1 MGSMRKLIV
10 VLTFIA
16 LLVPFELRAQ
26 RPEVEISEAA
36 ELAAEWL
43 DRLNAL
49 DDWHLSPE
57 GEEVGLEEVID
68 NMMELYTPD
77 VLTELTPYDEEQ
89 IGAIVLRGS
98 GQLRKWVEQIARTQ
112 VRIQYIQIRQTAE
125 EWQGIELVYS
135 VELPWGGLGVAVPII
150 AAYSQREDRERFGA
164 PGMLVL
170 QTNEEG
176 KIQRFRLYLEPTF
189 HVTAI

>member
-1 MGSMRKLIV
+1 MRKLIGI
-10 VLTFIA
+10 LTFITF
-16 LLVPFELRAQ
+16 LGPCELRAQ
-26 RPEVEISEAA
+26 RPEVEITEAA
-36 ELAAEWL
+36 LLAAEWL

-68 NMMELYTPD
+68 DMMELYTPD
-77 VLTELTPYDEEQ
+77 VMTELTPYDDEQ
-89 IGAIVLRGS
+89 IGAVVLRGS

-112 VRIQYIQIRQTAE
+112 VRLQYIQVRQTAE
-125 EWQGIELVYS
+125 EYQGIELVYS

-150 AAYSQREDRERFGA
+150 AAYSLREDRERFGA

-176 KIQRFRLYLEPTF
+176 KIQRFRLYLEETF
-189 HVTAI
+189 HVSAI

>member
-1 MGSMRKLIV
+1 MRNLVFI
-10 VLTFIA
+10 LTFIGF
-16 LLVPFELRAQ
+16 LGPCELRAQ
-26 RPEVEISEAA
+26 RPEVEIGEA
-36 ELAAEWL
+36 ELLATEWL

-49 DDWHLSPE
+49 DDWHLTPE

-77 VLTELTPYDEEQ
+77 VMSELTPYDEEQ
-89 IGAIVLRGS
+89 IGAVVLRGS
-98 GQLRKWVEQIARTQ
+98 GQLRKWVEMIARTQ
-112 VRIQYIQIRQTAE
+112 VRIQYIQVRQTAE
-125 EWQGIELVYS
+125 EYQGIELVYS
-135 VELPWGGLGVAVPII
+135 VELPWGGLGIAVPII

-176 KIQRFRLYLEPTF
+176 KIHRFRLYLEERF
-189 HVTAI
+189 QVSAI